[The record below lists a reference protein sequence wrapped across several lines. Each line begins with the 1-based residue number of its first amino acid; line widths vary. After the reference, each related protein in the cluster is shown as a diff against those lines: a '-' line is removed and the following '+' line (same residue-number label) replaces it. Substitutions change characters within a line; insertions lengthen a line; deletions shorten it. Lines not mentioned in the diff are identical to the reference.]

1 MKITLPLR
9 LAFLCGLAI
18 GFASCVSDVDFDQT
32 DQIVFTPEVDLDLTF
47 FELTTANF
55 EDTQSGLPIPVV
67 RDTTRLEF
75 LDDAFIRD
83 NLKQID
89 LLIKYDNTFSQNFE
103 HKTLFLNESNQVQFE
118 IAFDVAAAMNGQS
131 ETTIYQQTILDP
143 ELEAI
148 RNSIKMLIEI
158 RVLADG
164 QPIEG
169 RLGHQSKTVYSLE
182 VTDL

>member
-18 GFASCVSDVDFDQT
+18 GLVSCVSDVDFDQT

-55 EDTQSGLPIPVV
+55 EDTVSGLPIPVV

-75 LDDAFIRD
+75 LDDDFIRD
-83 NLKQID
+83 NLTQIE
-89 LLIKYDNTFSQNFE
+89 LLLRYDNSFSQDFE
-103 HKTLFLNESNQVQFE
+103 HKTLFLDENNQVQFE
-118 IAFDVAAAMNGQS
+118 IAFEVAAAIDGQT
-131 ETTIYQQTILDP
+131 ETTLYQQTIIDP
-143 ELEAI
+143 ELAAI
-148 RNSIKMLIEI
+148 RNAIKMLIEI
-158 RVLADG
+158 RMLPDG
-164 QPIEG
+164 QPIAG
-169 RLGHQSKTVYSLE
+169 RLRHQSKAIYSLE